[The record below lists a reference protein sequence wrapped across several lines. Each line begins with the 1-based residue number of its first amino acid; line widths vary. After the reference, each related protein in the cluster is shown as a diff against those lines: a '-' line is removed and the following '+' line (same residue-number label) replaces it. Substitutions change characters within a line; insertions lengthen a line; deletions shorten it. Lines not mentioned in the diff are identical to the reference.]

1 MGGGA
6 IVNVLLMMGLGYS
19 SRESIPITYIFLMG
33 GGLASTFASSK
44 KKSLEGKMLIQ
55 TSLVVSTLPTMMCG
69 AIIGV
74 TPILLR
80 P

>member
-1 MGGGA
+1 M
-6 IVNVLLMMGLGYS
+6 
-19 SRESIPITYIFLMG
+19 R
-33 GGLASTFASSK
+33 

-74 TPILLR
+74 TINPLR
-80 P
+80 PF